1 MGKTIKKTPV
11 KKISNRR
18 AKFDYELGDTLVA
31 GISLTGKET
40 KSLRLGHGHLR
51 GAYVTVKEAELWLIN
66 ATIADSPGFTI
77 EEPER
82 ARKLLVNKR
91 ELAKLLKAKDEG
103 RSIVPLEL
111 LTKGRFIKLRIS
123 VGKGKKRIDKRQTIK
138 QREQAIE
145 VQRDLKN
152 NFR

>member
-51 GAYVTVKEAELWLIN
+51 GAYVTVKEGELWLIN

-91 ELAKLLKAKDEG
+91 ELDKLLKAKDEG

-123 VGKGKKRIDKRQTIK
+123 VGKGKKRIDKRQAIK

-145 VQRDLKN
+145 VQRDLKS